1 MPGVSDVAGVPPEGL
16 LHFGLTAFVTL
27 LVVVDPF
34 GVAPIFVALAEGMR
48 PAERRRTVRRAIAVA
63 SGVAAFFLVAGPA
76 LLAYLGVTVHAFGI
90 SGGILLFATAV
101 PMLFGQRPRLQAPE
115 RDERATHGEDPAIF
129 PLAIPLLSGPGTI
142 TTVLLLTARA
152 AGDPRRLAVVAGAV
166 AAVFV
171 LAHVVLVLGDR
182 IITTLGAGKVH
193 MMTRVLGI
201 VLAAVAVQYVLDGV
215 AGYYGSLPHGG
226 VAAAALRVSGV
237 ARAVAAPS

>member
-1 MPGVSDVAGVPPEGL
+1 MPGLSDGAGLPAEGL
-16 LHFGLTAFVTL
+16 VHFALTAFVTL

-34 GVAPIFVALAEGMR
+34 GVVPIFVALAHGMG
-48 PAERRRTVRRAIAVA
+48 PVERRRTVQRAIAVA
-63 SGVAAFFLVAGPA
+63 SGVAVFFLVAGPA

-90 SGGILLFATAV
+90 SGGLLLFATAV
-101 PMLFGQRPRLQAPE
+101 PMLLGQRPRLQAPE
-115 RDERATHGEDPAIF
+115 REERPTRGEDPAIF

-152 AGDPRRLAVVAGAV
+152 AGDPARLAVVGAAV
-166 AAVFV
+166 AAVFA
-171 LAHVVLVLGDR
+171 LALAVLVLGDR
-182 IITTLGAGKVH
+182 IVATLGAGKVH

-226 VAAAALRVSGV
+226 VAVGV
-237 ARAVAAPS
+237 R